1 MATYYSDKQ
10 VNDFIKDTYGD
21 IKNLTETQKAAVVA
35 DAANYGVS
43 FEQLAR
49 VADVEPQAVVDYAA
63 TQNQQLVN
71 ESQAMQ
77 AAIDRAYAQQYGRAP
92 TETDIAEGIKYL
104 QGGGESA
111 AGMGLL
117 NVNTEGY
124 NYDVQDIVAA
134 YRQAGLGNPTQEQFV
149 QAMANLGLGNFD
161 RSTLAGQQAAE
172 AAYVNAVEAD
182 PYAGR
187 YANVNPYQTTADGVN
202 VSQNVMGNYVQYTSP
217 ITQRPVVVTV
227 GADGQLIYS
236 EGQDVLT
243 GEQAANAIGMALN
256 TGAMTQGEYNALMQ
270 ELQGLGTDAS
280 MQDVY
285 DVFAKPQAVAALDPN
300 YGFQL
305 GAGKTLAEARQ
316 NSEGIQALVDQIAA
330 QNGGYM
336 PSNMAVSNLATEQGV
351 PFQFG
356 QEVYNQQ
363 YQNPTYATQATTP
376 QQVIQSAPQINEM
389 LFGRENQLATLLPAT
404 YYSERGLESQFSPI
418 GQGPTF
424 RSGVAGYTQNLP
436 TGFNFGVTPV
446 LAQNPV
452 FTPGTFNPNATG
464 YDQAGNPIF
473 GDTAQY
479 TPGTDSYLNNPII
492 GYTPEGTPIYGAN
505 APVVDSGGD

>member
-21 IKNLTETQKAAVVA
+21 IKNLTEAQKAAVVA
-35 DAANYGVS
+35 DAVNYGVS

-71 ESQAMQ
+71 EQQAMQ
-77 AAIDRAYAQQYGRAP
+77 AAINTAYGQQYGRAA
-92 TETDIAEGIKYL
+92 TDADIANAIQYL
-104 QGGGESA
+104 QGGGDSA

-117 NVNTEGY
+117 NTTTEGY
-124 NYDVQDIVAA
+124 NYDVQDITAA
-134 YRQAGLGNPTQEQFV
+134 YRQALGRNPTQEEFV
-149 QAMANLGLGNFD
+149 GAMANLGLGTFD
-161 RSTLAGQQAAE
+161 RTTLAGQQAAE

-187 YANVNPYQTTADGVN
+187 YANVNPYQTTADGIN

-217 ITQRPVVVTV
+217 ITNRPVTVTV
-227 GADGQLIYS
+227 GADGQLIYA

-256 TGAMTQGEYNALMQ
+256 TGAMTQAEYNSMMQ
-270 ELQGLGTDAS
+270 ELQGLGENAS

-285 DVFAKPQAVAALDPN
+285 DVFAKPQAVVALDPN

-305 GAGKTLAEARQ
+305 GAGKTLAEAKA
-316 NSEGIQALVDQIAA
+316 NSEGVQALVDQLAA

-336 PSNMAVSNLATEQGV
+336 PSNMAVGNLAAEQGV

-356 QEVYNQQ
+356 QEAYNQQ
-363 YQNPTYATQATTP
+363 YQFPTLATQATTP
-376 QQVIQSAPQINEM
+376 QQVIQSAPQINQA
-389 LFGRENQLATLLPAT
+389 LFGGENQLATLLSPN
-404 YYSERGLESQFSPI
+404 YYSERGLETQFTPL

-436 TGFNFGVTPV
+436 TSFNFGVVPV

-473 GDTAQY
+473 GDSAKY
-479 TPGTDSYLNNPII
+479 VPGTDSYLNNPII

-505 APVVDSGGD
+505 APVIDSGGA